1 MLRNVSYNRP
11 KIKAEIDD
19 AVGKAF
25 TLMERIKMGGI
36 GSGKLVITTSSKHI
50 HNLMILDSYRN
61 VCSIELRPKGIILNF
76 RSILET
82 YGLIIPYYKLK
93 IYKGKSEEYS
103 IYADDYFVKV
113 EAKEKRVHQFMK
125 RIMDHKVAVSG
136 QGKDE
141 YYS

>member
-11 KIKAEIDD
+11 KIKAEID
-19 AVGKAF
+19 AALGKPF
-25 TLMERIKMGGI
+25 SLVERVKMGGI
-36 GSGKLVITTSSKHI
+36 GSGKLIITTSSKQI

-61 VCSIELRPKGIILNF
+61 VCSIEIRPKGIILNF

-93 IYKGKSEEYS
+93 LYKGKSEEYS

-113 EAKEKRVHQFMK
+113 EAKEKRVHRFIK
-125 RIMDHKVAVSG
+125 KVLDHKVSVTG
-136 QGKDE
+136 QDIGE

>member
-36 GSGKLVITTSSKHI
+36 GSGKLIITTSSKQI

-125 RIMDHKVAVSG
+125 RIMDHKVSVSG